1 MIQKIRLLLLSGVLL
16 LGLLVFANPLTS
28 SAFAYTDPPGPPPTP
43 IPGPPMPI
51 PVTPTPAPCIKA
63 SNMAWQKY
71 VRTIPPAYQLPRC
84 K

>member
-1 MIQKIRLLLLSGVLL
+1 MIQKIRLLLLSGILL
-16 LGLLVFANPLTS
+16 LGLLVFVSPLATS
-28 SAFAYTDPPGPPPTP
+28 SAFAYVDPPGPPPPTP
-43 IPGPPMPI
+43 IS
-51 PVTPTPAPCIKA
+51 VTPTPAPCIKA